1 MTASPLDYTGVSIR
15 SIRKPRRTDDMQRP
29 KKRRAISEIY
39 PRFIDTGMT
48 GPYENPCPAATTE
61 PSANAP
67 PSRPG
72 ANYRPRKSALMPQR
86 FPFFTQSINAVQWL
100 RLNCITGPG
109 FFESRTSREAPI
121 AVTSTQLLLKLLFEL
136 FRHCALSCPMHSFA
150 PFVTLIS
157 SISTD

>member
-15 SIRKPRRTDDMQRP
+15 SIRKPRRTGDMQRP

-72 ANYRPRKSALMPQR
+72 ANYRPRKSALTELGRDRAQA
-86 FPFFTQSINAVQWL
+86 SL
-100 RLNCITGPG
+100 TGRGLWAP
-109 FFESRTSREAPI
+109 SRPA
-121 AVTSTQLLLKLLFEL
+121 
-136 FRHCALSCPMHSFA
+136 AL
-150 PFVTLIS
+150 
-157 SISTD
+157 

>member
-1 MTASPLDYTGVSIR
+1 
-15 SIRKPRRTDDMQRP
+15 MQRP

-72 ANYRPRKSALMPQR
+72 ANYRPRKSALTDR
-86 FPFFTQSINAVQWL
+86 ANLA
-100 RLNCITGPG
+100 RC
-109 FFESRTSREAPI
+109 
-121 AVTSTQLLLKLLFEL
+121 LLLAAGAAAVV
-136 FRHCALSCPMHSFA
+136 ALSWLLGHLVP
-150 PFVTLIS
+150 PTR
-157 SISTD
+157 